1 MNNQE
6 ETIKCPYCNEDIK
19 KVAKKCKHCQEWI
32 EDRDQERKNP
42 IADGVQKAEYRENI
56 SDLVFLIYLG
66 GGGLLGYQLMRTGIV
81 EGYWIIIATAILF
94 LIVALIISNLSEA
107 TLGFLGILGSAI
119 GGYFVWTYFGA
130 GWGIGAIMV
139 IFIAITG
146 TKELKETLD
155 AYQ

>member
-42 IADGVQKAEYRENI
+42 IADGVQKAEYRESI

-66 GGGLLGYQLMRTGIV
+66 GGGLLGYQLMRAEIGK
-81 EGYWIIIATAILF
+81 G
-94 LIVALIISNLSEA
+94 
-107 TLGFLGILGSAI
+107 GHRKRGS
-119 GGYFVWTYFGA
+119 GPF
-130 GWGIGAIMV
+130 
-139 IFIAITG
+139 
-146 TKELKETLD
+146 
-155 AYQ
+155 